1 MRERERERERER
13 VDHGKFIN
21 LIWVEPDL
29 AMATLEDTRGK
40 PLLELKRNHVCVSL
54 FGSLSLTKCFHFL
67 SLCVCVCVCVAI
79 VITSHHCPLFGCRES
94 GGNGRK
100 MMFA

>member
-1 MRERERERERER
+1 MRTRIG
-13 VDHGKFIN
+13 HGDFID

-29 AMATLEDTRGK
+29 ATATLEDARGE
-40 PLLELKRNHVCVSL
+40 PLLELERNHVCFFL
-54 FGSLSLTKCFHFL
+54 FGSLSLTKCFCFL
-67 SLCVCVCVCVAI
+67 SLFGCVSF
-79 VITSHHCPLFGCRES
+79 VITGHRCPLFGCRES